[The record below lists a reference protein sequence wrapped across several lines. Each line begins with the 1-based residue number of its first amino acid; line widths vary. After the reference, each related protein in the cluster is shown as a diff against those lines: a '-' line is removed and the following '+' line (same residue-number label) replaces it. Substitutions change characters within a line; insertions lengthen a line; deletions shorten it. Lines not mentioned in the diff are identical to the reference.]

1 MRRRKLSEQRDPAR
15 WNRRLAVMVI
25 VLSVVVL
32 LTGGATAYLW
42 WQRPTAEAAGPGGQ
56 VALVAGD
63 LQDNLDLWLA
73 DPAGNNRRRLTNTP
87 ENEVYPTWSPDG
99 SKLAF
104 VRLVGLDQSGPQREW
119 GENEGLYWLRFEGEK
134 PVEEQLLL
142 ASEGG
147 IGVPSWSPDGR
158 HLLVVAPVDPADSEA
173 LESRVTLI
181 DVATKQRQSK
191 TLPFGVGNVQPSWSP
206 HDGAVAVVG
215 LGKDEGAERPVSR
228 LHLLRLNQTQVV
240 AEQVDAAAFSP
251 TEPLL
256 ASLEEQGERL
266 RLRQPDGTEVA
277 TLLDGDHILSF
288 VWSPDGTTLAIAR
301 MSAEQFVE
309 LVLYRLADDSAT
321 VIPLGEQHFPNYMA
335 WSPDGRYL
343 SYTYPDFS
351 QSDSEIALAFVI
363 GIIDVRAGTV
373 MPFATHESVELMAS
387 WRPAATEPVGTEP
400 VGTESV
406 SADSASIE

>member
-1 MRRRKLSEQRDPAR
+1 VLGEQRDSTQL
-15 WNRRLAVMVI
+15 NRRLAVTVI

-42 WQRPTAEAAGPGGQ
+42 WQRPAAEAAGIGGQ

-63 LQDNLDLWLA
+63 LLDNLDLWLA
-73 DPAGNNRRRLTNTP
+73 DPAGNNRQRLTNTP
-87 ENEVYPTWSPDG
+87 ENEVYPVWSPDG

-104 VRLVGLDQSGPQREW
+104 VRLVELDQSGLQREW
-119 GENEGLYWLRFEGEK
+119 GENEGLYWLRLEGEQ

-158 HLLVVAPVDPADSEA
+158 YLLVVAPVDSANSESF
-173 LESRVTLI
+173 ESRVTLI
-181 DVATKQRQSK
+181 DVATKQRQVK
-191 TLPFGVGNVQPSWSP
+191 TLPFLVVNVQPSWSP

-215 LGKDEGAERPVSR
+215 LAKDEGAERPVSR
-228 LHLLRLNQTQVV
+228 LHLLRLDQTQVV
-240 AEQVDAAAFSP
+240 AEQVNAAAFSP

-256 ASLEEQGERL
+256 ACMEGQGERL
-266 RLRQPDGTEVA
+266 RLRQPDGAELA
-277 TLLDGDHILSF
+277 APLDGDHILSF
-288 VWSPDGTTLAIAR
+288 AWSPDGTTLAIAR
-301 MSAEQFVE
+301 MTADQNVE

-321 VIPLGEQHFPNYMA
+321 VIPLGERHFPNYMT
-335 WSPDGRYL
+335 WSPDGRFL
-343 SYTYPDFS
+343 SYTYLAFS
-351 QSDSEIALAFVI
+351 QGDSEVVLAFTV

-387 WRPAATEPVGTEP
+387 WRPA
-400 VGTESV
+400 
-406 SADSASIE
+406 SAE